1 MTKGSVGETLQKGQ
15 KEREGGRER
24 ERERERES
32 ERQRKDAKK
41 LTKKAGKSATAQ
53 GENPEISAR
62 KVLKTH
68 KMPPTEH
75 SKLLR
80 KYKF

>member
-24 ERERERES
+24 ERERERE
-32 ERQRKDAKK
+32 RQRKDAKK

-53 GENPEISAR
+53 GENPEISAKR
-62 KVLKTH
+62 H
-68 KMPPTEH
+68 
-75 SKLLR
+75 
-80 KYKF
+80 

>member
-1 MTKGSVGETLQKGQ
+1 MLEKHCKKDKKRE
-15 KEREGGRER
+15 KERER
-24 ERERERES
+24 

-41 LTKKAGKSATAQ
+41 LTQKAGKSATAQ

-62 KVLKTH
+62 KALKAR

-80 KYKF
+80 K

>member
-1 MTKGSVGETLQKGQ
+1 MEKHCKKDKKREKGA
-15 KEREGGRER
+15 ER
-24 ERERERES
+24 ERERER

-62 KVLKTH
+62 KALKTH

>member
-24 ERERERES
+24 ERER

-62 KVLKTH
+62 KALKTH

>member
-24 ERERERES
+24 ERERER

-62 KVLKTH
+62 KALKTH